1 MSKILRDRDVLDT
14 DAAFTDSINLP
25 GFDRAQLE
33 GRVVRPLV
41 KSEVFVLA
49 TIFSL
54 FACVALYKSFSVQ
67 VVYGEEYRKQ
77 SEANR
82 LAFTTIFAERGIIED
97 RFGRKLAW
105 NIPNRDSNDEELLFP
120 ERRYHESPA
129 FSHVLGYVEYPKK
142 DKSGNWWRDTYI
154 PKGGIELVENERLS
168 GKNGKYIIEVDAR
181 GKRASGA
188 MIDPP
193 QDGNTVKLTL
203 DADINEL
210 LYTTIKN
217 GIERSRFRGGAS
229 VIMDVETG
237 EIVAMTSYPSYDLN
251 AFVLKEDQE
260 LIQSYLSDP
269 RSVLM
274 NRVMQGAYA
283 PGSIVKPYMAIAAL
297 EEGVVTPSWGIVSTG
312 SISIPNPYNPSKPS
326 IFRDWKAHGFV
337 DMVSAIGVSSDVYF
351 YAVGGGY
358 KDQRGMGIRAIDEWG
373 KNFGFGELTG
383 IDFPN
388 ESSGQIPTPEW
399 KEQTF
404 PDEARWTI
412 GNTYHASIGQYGWL
426 ATPLQAVRYTA
437 AVASFGALNT
447 PRLVMT
453 TPMHSITIDAARKS
467 FEVAQ
472 QGMRYSATAG
482 TAKSLHMQ
490 GLDLAA
496 KTGTAQVGSHNEK
509 MHSWVVGFWPA
520 KKPKF
525 AFATMYENGKAETL
539 VGAAPSMR
547 PFFEKL
553 IRERSPYIEGR
564 YPTQEE
570 IDEKSKPKVE
580 KDIQVEEVHE
590 VPPPTTDT
598 PVEQEDLHIQPIEI
612 PTEGF
617 TTESEN
623 TGEQPTQ

>member
-1 MSKILRDRDVLDT
+1 MSKILRDRDTLDT

-49 TIFSL
+49 AIFAL
-54 FACVALYKSFSVQ
+54 FSFVALYKSFSVQ
-67 VVYGEEYRKQ
+67 VVHGAEFRVQ
-77 SEANR
+77 SEMNR
-82 LAFTTIFAERGIIED
+82 LAYTTIFAERGIIED

-105 NIPNRDSNDEELLFP
+105 NVPHRDSTEIEPLFP
-120 ERRYHESPA
+120 ERKYHDSPA
-129 FSHVLGYVEYPKK
+129 FAHVLGYVEYPKR
-142 DKSGNWWRDTYI
+142 DKSGNWWRDTYV

-168 GKNGKYIIEVDAR
+168 GVNGKNIIEVDAR
-181 GKRASGA
+181 GNRTSGS
-188 MIDPP
+188 MVDPSR
-193 QDGNTVKLTL
+193 DGNTVRLTL
-203 DADINEL
+203 DEELTEL
-210 LYTTIKN
+210 LYTTIKT

-237 EIVAMTSYPSYDLN
+237 EIIAMTSYPSYDLN

-260 LIQSYLSDP
+260 LIQSYLTDP

-274 NRVMQGAYA
+274 NRAMQGAYA
-283 PGSIVKPYMAIAAL
+283 PGSIVKPYMAVAAL
-297 EEGVVTPSWGIVSTG
+297 EEGVVTPTWGIVSTG
-312 SISIPNPYNPSKPS
+312 SISIPNPYNPSKPTV
-326 IFRDWKAHGFV
+326 FRDWKAHGYV

-358 KDQRGMGIRAIDEWG
+358 MDQKGMGIRAIDAWG
-373 KNFGFGELTG
+373 KKFGFGELTG

-399 KEQTF
+399 KEEAF

-437 AVASFGALNT
+437 AIASFGALQT
-447 PRLVMT
+447 PRLALT
-453 TPMHSITIDAARKS
+453 TPMHSITIDASRKS

-472 QGMRYSATAG
+472 EGMRYSATLG
-482 TAKSLHMQ
+482 TAKSLRMQ

-496 KTGTAQVGSHNEK
+496 KTGTAQVGAHNEK
-509 MHSWVVGFWPA
+509 MHSWVIGFWPA

-525 AFATMYENGKAETL
+525 AFATMYENGKEGTL

-553 IRERSPYIEGR
+553 IRERSPYIAGR

-570 IDEKSKPKVE
+570 IDAKIEKSAEPKQEEHIAPVTEPHSEVPAIPESVDIEEQTQPVE
-580 KDIQVEEVHE
+580 IPAEGFIVEEQA
-590 VPPPTTDT
+590 P
-598 PVEQEDLHIQPIEI
+598 IQ
-612 PTEGF
+612 
-617 TTESEN
+617 
-623 TGEQPTQ
+623 